1 MTFGPV
7 QSEHGR
13 RFALFR
19 LIGDW
24 PVNQIISDEVYNEAL
39 KQYKPLISKFAHKF
53 SRNYT
58 QKEEVQAILMA
69 ELLVALKKHDAEKSS
84 MITYLHHRFRWI
96 CLNKVI
102 NSDIIVNKHER
113 PISVNDDKELVT
125 NDLIEQNDLYET
137 LTNKLEPKEREVLI
151 HLRAGNNLREVSDL
165 MNISPQRVQQI
176 FASIC
181 DKGHKMTGQKR

>member
-1 MTFGPV
+1 MTFFPI

-24 PVNQIISDEVYNEAL
+24 PVNQIISEEVYNAAL

-84 MITYLHHRFRWI
+84 MITYLHY
-96 CLNKVI
+96 C
-102 NSDIIVNKHER
+102 
-113 PISVNDDKELVT
+113 
-125 NDLIEQNDLYET
+125 
-137 LTNKLEPKEREVLI
+137 
-151 HLRAGNNLREVSDL
+151 
-165 MNISPQRVQQI
+165 
-176 FASIC
+176 
-181 DKGHKMTGQKR
+181 